1 MSGLAA
7 LGWTD
12 RFDEAFAPHRERGRE
27 PARVTI
33 EHRGAYEVRTP
44 SAEGTAVVSGRFRFD
59 AATADAFP
67 AVGDWV
73 AIDGSPADD
82 AATIHALLPR
92 RTAFVRHGAGR
103 RSDGQVVAA
112 NVDVVFVAMALD
124 GDFNLRRL
132 ERYVAVA
139 WTSGAEPVVLLTKAD
154 RSTDVSGQAVAVE
167 AVAPGVPVLPISA
180 LTGDGLEA
188 VSALLGPGRTAAVL
202 GSSGV
207 GKSTLINVLAGRE
220 LFATGEVRADDDRGR
235 HTTTHRQLVVL
246 PGGACIVDTPGMREL
261 GMWEGGDGLDEA
273 FADIDELAGSCR
285 FNDCRHE
292 GEPGCA
298 VRAAIATGDLTHER
312 LRAMRRLEREAAHS
326 EGRRTAAERVEAK
339 RFQRLVRNASAD
351 AMARKIAPDR
361 GWT

>member
-1 MSGLAA
+1 
-7 LGWTD
+7 
-12 RFDEAFAPHRERGRE
+12 
-27 PARVTI
+27 
-33 EHRGAYEVRTP
+33 
-44 SAEGTAVVSGRFRFD
+44 
-59 AATADAFP
+59 
-67 AVGDWV
+67 V